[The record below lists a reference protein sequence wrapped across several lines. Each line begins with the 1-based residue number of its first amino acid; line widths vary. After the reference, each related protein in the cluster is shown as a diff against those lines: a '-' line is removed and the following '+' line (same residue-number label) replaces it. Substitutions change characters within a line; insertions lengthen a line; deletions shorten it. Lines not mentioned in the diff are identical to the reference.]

1 MAELRPDRGGQ
12 HRFDFR
18 FGGQR
23 ASVRYPGVRAAL
35 GRTFLPGEFDSSAQQ
50 VVVISDRLW
59 RKHFRADPKILGRQ
73 ILLDGEGYI
82 VVGVMGPEFVFTN
95 PAQQAWIPYKPSTVV
110 HGELHGFFSN
120 MGRLR
125 PGVSITSAQHE
136 VDAVTPGLPANPDRE
151 KGWHARVQPF
161 TEQFTGPYRRAL
173 EMLWGAVGLV
183 LLIAGANAANLL
195 LARASERR
203 REFAI
208 RASLGADRFRLAR
221 LVMGETLTLGLAAG
235 AAGVVLAFGLIRL
248 LVRLF
253 AGKLPIP
260 RLDEVSMNGMALGAA
275 VGLVLLATLLCDSGL
290 RQLVAIGSYGGH
302 PGRGPQ
308 CIINSR
314 GESHQGRSSQL

>member
-1 MAELRPDRGGQ
+1 MRGLRKNLGFSLIVISVLALGIGANTALFSIVDRVLLHPFPFRGLDRLVEVAPLDAKGQ
-12 HRFDFR
+12 DTNGIPEDMKFLADHVRSFERMEIWRWQSFVLTGVDNTDSIFALEVSEHLFDTL
-18 FGGQR
+18 
-23 ASVRYPGVRAAL
+23 GVRAAL

-50 VVVISDRLW
+50 VVVISDSLW

-173 EMLWGAVGLV
+173 HDAVGR
-183 LLIAGANAANLL
+183 G
-195 LARASERR
+195 
-203 REFAI
+203 
-208 RASLGADRFRLAR
+208 G
-221 LVMGETLTLGLAAG
+221 AG
-235 AAGVVLAFGLIRL
+235 AADCRRQRSEFVIGTRL
-248 LVRLF
+248 R
-253 AGKLPIP
+253 A
-260 RLDEVSMNGMALGAA
+260 SA
-275 VGLVLLATLLCDSGL
+275 
-290 RQLVAIGSYGGH
+290 
-302 PGRGPQ
+302 
-308 CIINSR
+308 
-314 GESHQGRSSQL
+314 